1 MKENKDKK
9 LTIFLEERLDAV
21 TALKLPEEVENEE
34 YEKLIFDMQKLEY
47 ISSAGLRAIL
57 LCKKISDGK
66 GAVTIIRKPTV
77 AVLDVLK
84 LCGLARILEI
94 EED

>member
-1 MKENKDKK
+1 MKEKKDGI
-9 LTIFLEERLDAV
+9 LTITLEGRLDAV
-21 TALKLPEEVENEE
+21 TAPKLPEEVENEE

-84 LCGLARILEI
+84 MCGFATILEI

>member
-9 LTIFLEERLDAV
+9 LTIFLEGRLDAV
-21 TALKLPEEVENEE
+21 TAPKLSEELENEE
-34 YEKLIFDMQKLEY
+34 YEKLILDMQKLEY

-57 LCKKISDGK
+57 LCRKIAEGK

-84 LCGLARILEI
+84 MCGFAKIMEI

>member
-9 LTIFLEERLDAV
+9 LTIFLEGRLDAV
-21 TALKLPEEVENEE
+21 TAPKLSEELENEE
-34 YEKLIFDMQKLEY
+34 YEKLILDMQKLEY

-57 LCKKISDGK
+57 LCRKISEGK

-84 LCGLARILEI
+84 MCGFAKIMEI